1 MTGIRSRILPQS
13 AERGVGRLLAARSV
27 RALSDGLVATTIA
40 AYLTAR
46 GFSGGQIG
54 LLITATLLGS
64 AVVVMAAAANASRL
78 APAVILRWCS
88 IAMIATGI
96 GFAVIPWYWL
106 LVAVA
111 AFGPLNPSGG
121 DVSAFLPAEQS
132 TLTAMV
138 SDGDRTAMFAR
149 YNLIASASAAA
160 GALVAG
166 VPLWFGRRWGWSD
179 SAALRLVFWAYALV
193 GSIAALLYASLAR
206 VRGPAPRSS
215 KLGASKA
222 RIRKL
227 SALFALDS
235 AGGGFAVQSLVA
247 LWLSRRHHFTLAGIG
262 LILSATSLLSATSAL
277 LAPRL
282 ARRLGLVRTM
292 VFTHIPAN
300 VLLICCALAPNSTV
314 AVACLLGRSLLAQ
327 LDVPARQ
334 SYVMAIVEPAERV
347 AAAAYTNVPRSLAA
361 ATTPA
366 IAGWLLDRSDV
377 GWPLMI
383 AGLIKITYD
392 LLLLVTFGAIRP
404 PEESR

>member
-1 MTGIRSRILPQS
+1 MTGVRARILPAS
-13 AERGVGRLLAARSV
+13 AARGVGRLLAARSV
-27 RALSDGLVATTIA
+27 RALVDGLVATTIA

-46 GFSGGQIG
+46 GFSGSQIG

-64 AVVVMAAAANASRL
+64 AVVVITAAANAARFG
-78 APAVILRWCS
+78 PAVILRWCS
-88 IAMIATGI
+88 VAMVATGI
-96 GFAVIPWYWL
+96 AFALIPWYWM

-111 AFGPLNPSGG
+111 MVGPLNPSGG
-121 DVSAFLPAEQS
+121 DVSAFLPAEQA
-132 TLTAMV
+132 TLSSMV
-138 SDGDRTAMFAR
+138 SDTDRTAMFAR
-149 YNLIASASAAA
+149 YSLFASASAAA
-160 GALVAG
+160 GAAVAG
-166 VPLWFGRRWGWSD
+166 VPLWFGHRWGWAD
-179 SAALRLVFWAYALV
+179 RDALRLVFWAYAVV
-193 GSIAALLYASLAR
+193 GAIAALLYSSLAR
-206 VRGPAPRSS
+206 ATGAPQRSA

-227 SALFALDS
+227 AVLFALDS
-235 AGGGFAVQSLVA
+235 AGGGFAVQSLIA

-262 LILSATSLLSATSAL
+262 LILSATSLLSASSAL

-300 VLLICCALAPNSTV
+300 ILLIGAALAPTSRT

-366 IAGWLLDRSDV
+366 IAGWLLDRSNV

-383 AGLIKITYD
+383 AGVIKIVYD
-392 LLLLVTFGAIRP
+392 LSLLATFGAIRP